1 MNGSGADAH
10 PGLPCNPLQLWW
22 TGDHQGCGSVL
33 PWGDCTNVPAGTCWT
48 ILPDVG
54 LYQWGRSHDGSR
66 GLSLPGR
73 RNWEYLHFTIL
84 LLSLANSLAT
94 TAGANMTGT
103 AIVFTHN
110 IFTEQFI
117 KVLQPDTSL

>member
-1 MNGSGADAH
+1 MLGSTSG
-10 PGLPCNPLQLWW
+10 
-22 TGDHQGCGSVL
+22 GDLMMVVEAYLSQGDEIGNIYIS
-33 PWGDCTNVPAGTCWT
+33 
-48 ILPDVG
+48 
-54 LYQWGRSHDGSR
+54 LY
-66 GLSLPGR
+66 
-73 RNWEYLHFTIL
+73 Y